1 MYKNKYLKYKTKYLK
16 LKNLTGGTAMG
27 FADRKISYHPSES
40 NTSSR
45 TNASNISN
53 TSSRTNASN
62 ISNASNASIASI
74 ASIASNADL
83 LDNNYF
89 DPSLRRSIS
98 IPTDYDEQQVY
109 ENSSLKINSG
119 YSSNKRLIINNKE
132 IIYTEDAHARFSFG
146 NYDILIIADG
156 HGGTPDI
163 SRKSVALAQ
172 GYFKEF
178 LERENNDV
186 SLALTKLCKF
196 IHDETKKQ
204 MQGGSTFNMAVI
216 DKTNNKLYSAN
227 LGDSVLLILRK
238 NKINNQYELIFRTHS
253 HDAADLAEQAR
264 IKQIHPNHQFYKD
277 GPSWRMQNGLMPTRG
292 FGDILKD
299 NPIGIVGRIPE
310 IVTIDLESDDLIIQS
325 SDGLYE
331 TYNIDNPKIS
341 GNEEIRIPQIIA
353 EVNKNSDIIGLPERL
368 LDDQAEQIKI
378 IIGSDSDLEDIKNI
392 LDNQSIH
399 VYKVKDSSRPPLL
412 KINSM

>member
-27 FADRKISYHPSES
+27 FADRQLSYRPSAS
-40 NTSSR
+40 NTS
-45 TNASNISN
+45 N
-53 TSSRTNASN
+53 TSNRST
-62 ISNASNASIASI
+62 ASI
-74 ASIASNADL
+74 ADL

-146 NYDILIIADG
+146 NYDILIVADG
-156 HGGTPDI
+156 HGGTPGI

-172 GYFKEF
+172 GYFKEI

-186 SLALTKLCKF
+186 SLALSKLCKF
-196 IHDETKKQ
+196 IHGETKIQ
-204 MQGGSTFNMAVI
+204 MKGGTTFNMAVI

-238 NKINNQYELIFRTHS
+238 NKTNNQYDLIFRTHS
-253 HDAADLAEQAR
+253 HDAADLAEQTR

-277 GPSWRMQNGLMPTRG
+277 GPSWRMQSGLMPTRG
-292 FGDILKD
+292 FGDISHD

-310 IVTIDLESDDLIIQS
+310 IVTIDLEPDDLIIQS

-331 TYNIDNPKIS
+331 SYNIDNATIS
-341 GNEEIRIPQIIA
+341 GNEELRIPQIIA
-353 EVNKNSDIIGLPERL
+353 EVNRNHDITKLPERL
-368 LDDQAEQIKI
+368 LDEQAKQINR
-378 IIGSDSDLEDIKNI
+378 IIGGDSDLEDIKNI
-392 LDNQSIH
+392 LDNQAIH